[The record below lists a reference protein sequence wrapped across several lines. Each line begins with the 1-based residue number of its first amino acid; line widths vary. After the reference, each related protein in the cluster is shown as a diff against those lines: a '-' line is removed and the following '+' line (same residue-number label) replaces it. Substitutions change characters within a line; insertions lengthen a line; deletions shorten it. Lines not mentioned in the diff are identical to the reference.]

1 MERFYFWP
9 TSPAA
14 SIFALWVLSQIFLY
28 AARVPMHRALRE
40 VGRLLGGGFRVGARW
55 CRGLAGVAARRDH
68 EMIIEMGKGD
78 TEAKIGREF
87 HRIEGAFAKEL
98 ARYPDLHRK
107 LDDVVTKVDAD
118 FQECGT
124 AAPAAPGWSEAVA
137 AVAKMPPNMDGTVK
151 KVLEEI
157 HKSAVAGEK
166 KALQE
171 FRDTT
176 AKRHKILSSMAPAWK
191 ELQKIALEVSRTVSG
206 ALEATKRIDGFMT
219 SYEQVRAA
227 ETQATRALGW
237 NATQLFV
244 VSLLV
249 MAVAMG
255 GAFVNF
261 NLIAL
266 PMSELVPSGNRIGG
280 MPVSTV
286 AALVVVLMEIAAGVF
301 AMEMLGITS
310 FFPKLELLPKSRRR
324 IILVVAV
331 GGLLL
336 LACIEASLAV
346 LREQIV
352 ESSTALKASLAGVKE
367 HAVARTA
374 TSRIPVVG
382 QAVLGFILPWI
393 LAMVAVP
400 LETMI
405 STGGHIV
412 LSVVTGLMHAG
423 NMICRLGGHG
433 LRYFFE
439 AIRHVYDIYIV
450 IPLQIERIV
459 TNGSKPSPVASGG
472 VRGHGA
478 RP

>member
-1 MERFYFWP
+1 MQRFYFWP
-9 TSPAA
+9 TNPAA

-40 VGRLLGGGFRVGARW
+40 LGRLLGGAFRVCARW
-55 CRGLAGVAARRDH
+55 CRGLAAVAAKRDH
-68 EMIIEMGKGD
+68 EMIVEMGKGD

-118 FQECGT
+118 FQECAT
-124 AAPAAPGWSEAVA
+124 AAPAAPGWTEAVA
-137 AVAKMPPNMDGTVK
+137 AVAKMPPNTDGVVR

-157 HKSAVAGEK
+157 QKSAVAGEK

-171 FRDTT
+171 FREAT

-191 ELQKIALEVSRTVSG
+191 EMQKIATEVARAVSG

-219 SYEQVRAA
+219 SYEKVRAA
-227 ETQATRALGW
+227 DKNATRALGW

-244 VSLLV
+244 VSLMV
-249 MAVAMG
+249 MAVALG

-266 PMSELVPSGNRIGG
+266 PMSELVPSGNRIAG

-301 AMEMLGITS
+301 AMEMLGITN
-310 FFPKLELLPKSRRR
+310 FFPKLDLLPASRRR
-324 IILVVAV
+324 IILVVSV

-336 LACIEASLAV
+336 LACLECSLAV
-346 LREQIV
+346 LREQLV
-352 ESSTALKASLAGVKE
+352 ESATALKHSLAGVHEK
-367 HAVARTA
+367 AVADPA
-374 TSRIPVVG
+374 ASRIPVVG

-400 LETMI
+400 LETLI
-405 STGGHIV
+405 ATGGHIF
-412 LSVVTGLMHAG
+412 LTLTAG
-423 NMICRLGGHG
+423 ALALIGTIARLLGHG
-433 LRYFFE
+433 SRYLVE
-439 AIRHVYDIYIV
+439 GARHLYDIYIV
-450 IPLQIERIV
+450 LPLQIERL
-459 TNGSKPSPVASGG
+459 AS
-472 VRGHGA
+472 GA
-478 RP
+478 RPTIPAAKGARP